1 MTYTTSASRFASP
14 ELLQLG
20 KPPLLATQDYDTL
33 LSASLAELIKRFNDA
48 KIAYNTEGLETD
60 TAVIL
65 TEQGA
70 SRDLARRRAIDD
82 AVAQTFLGPATGGML
97 DQRAA
102 DYGVVRRVVQFEDPV
117 LGLPL
122 IMEDD
127 DSLRL
132 RARLAW
138 EALSVAG
145 PAGAYVFHAL
155 DAHPGVYDA
164 LPIGPETGIV
174 QPGEALVVIQ
184 GRAGDGTPSDAIMD
198 VVADRLDAYEVVYS
212 NAVSVIR
219 PVRNGQSVRPIGARV
234 TVAAARALSYTT
246 TATIYVGSY
255 GDAESVRLAA
265 VARLKSY
272 QESRRRIGRIVS
284 DAGMIAALSLADK
297 NGIPVVSDV
306 DLAGGDIVPSHLH
319 IPVPEE
325 PIISVEV
332 R

>member
-1 MTYTTSASRFASP
+1 MTASIGRFASP

-20 KPPLLATQDYDTL
+20 RPPALAAKDFEALYG
-33 LSASLAELIKRFNDA
+33 ASLNDM
-48 KIAYNTEGLETD
+48 IARLNGAGLSFDMQKFEVD
-60 TAVIL
+60 PASAL
-65 TEQGA
+65 LEAGA
-70 SRDLARRRAIDD
+70 YRDLLRRQEIDD
-82 AVAQTFLGPATGGML
+82 AVAQTYLGSATDALL

-102 DYGVVRRVVQFEDPV
+102 DYGVVRRVVQFADAATNT
-117 LGLPL
+117 PL

-155 DAHPGVYDA
+155 DAHPGIFDA

-184 GRAGDGTPSDAIMD
+184 GRDGDGIPSDGIID

-212 NAVSVIR
+212 NGVSAIR
-219 PVRNGQSVRPIGARV
+219 PVRNGQSVRPTGARV
-234 TVAAARALSYTT
+234 TVAAAQALPYTT

-255 GDAESVRLAA
+255 GDAETVRIDA
-265 VARLKSY
+265 VTRLKAY
-272 QESRRRIGRIVS
+272 QESRRRVGRIVS
-284 DAGMIAALSLADK
+284 DAGMIAALSLADE
-297 NGIPVVSDV
+297 NGIPIVSDV
-306 DLAGGDIVPSHLH
+306 DLVGGDIIPTHLQ
-319 IPVPEE
+319 IPVPGE
-325 PIISVEV
+325 PNITVEV